1 MKKIF
6 LALLFVVLFSRIAN
20 AAPFKKEV
28 CNLGWEHVHHDHS
41 EEAYQY
47 AWCSAH
53 NGIME
58 HQNKDFT
65 RVDCLTDTHAVEF
78 DFANKW
84 AESIGQAVHY
94 GIMTGKKPK
103 VVLILDSPK
112 TQMVYYKRIKA
123 IGKKYQIDTEYV
135 TDEILSINSDGKCN
149 FPECKC
155 HKTKGMHQN
164 QIQQELRRR
173 RLYMD

>member
-6 LALLFVVLFSRIAN
+6 LALLFVVLFSKIAN

-28 CNLGWEHVHHDHS
+28 CNLGWEHVHHDHR

-58 HQNKDFT
+58 YQNKDLT

-84 AESIGQAVHY
+84 YESIGQALHY
-94 GIMTGKKPK
+94 SVMTGKRAK
-103 VVLILDSPK
+103 VVLILDEPK
-112 TQMVYYKRIKA
+112 AQMTYYKRVKR
-123 IGKKYQIDTEYV
+123 IGKKYNFDTEYV
-135 TDEILSINSDGKCN
+135 TNDILKINNDGKC
-149 FPECKC
+149 FYSKCKC
-155 HKTKGMHQN
+155 HKDNLENTP
-164 QIQQELRRR
+164 
-173 RLYMD
+173 

>member
-1 MKKIF
+1 MRGFMKKIF

-58 HQNKDFT
+58 YQNKDLT

-84 AESIGQAVHY
+84 HESIGQALHY
-94 GIMTGKKPK
+94 SVMTGKKAK
-103 VVLILDSPK
+103 VVLILDEPK
-112 TQMVYYKRIKA
+112 AQMTYYKRVKR
-123 IGKKYQIDTEYV
+123 IGKKYNFDTEYV
-135 TDEILSINSDGKCN
+135 TNDILKINDD
-149 FPECKC
+149 CKC
-155 HKTKGMHQN
+155 FYSKCKCKKQK
-164 QIQQELRRR
+164 
-173 RLYMD
+173 